1 MSGIAILIIA
11 VLGPWAVHLAPPRQ
25 RPLAVVLIIALLLLI
40 GIFARNPLSS
50 WHLWVGL
57 VAGLLTVAAVGA
69 MGGRAQHGPRPPR
82 GGKSQKRSRRESIDP
97 SSEQTGEL

>member
-1 MSGIAILIIA
+1 MSDIAILIIA

-25 RPLAVVLIIALLLLI
+25 RPLAMVLIIALLLLV
-40 GIFARNPLSS
+40 GIFARNPLTT
-50 WHLWVGL
+50 WELWAGL
-57 VAGLLTVAAVGA
+57 AAGLLTVAAVGA

-82 GGKSQKRSRRESIDP
+82 DRMKKGRRREPIDP

>member
-1 MSGIAILIIA
+1 MSAIAILMIA

-25 RPLAVVLIIALLLLI
+25 RPLAMVIIVALLLLI
-40 GIFARNPLSS
+40 GIFARNPLAT

-57 VAGLLTVAAVGA
+57 LAGLLTVAAVGA
-69 MGGRAQHGPRPPR
+69 MGGRSHGRSGPRR
-82 GGKSQKRSRRESIDP
+82 RSRREKADS